1 MNISFQF
8 VACEFN
14 NMRNT
19 INKLTTAAA
28 LLLSNNDDN
37 INTVY
42 IAYYVSD
49 W

>member
-8 VACEFN
+8 VACELN
-14 NMRNT
+14 NLRNT

-28 LLLSNNDDN
+28 LPLSNNDDN

-42 IAYYVSD
+42 IAHYIRD

>member
-8 VACEFN
+8 VACGLN